1 MKDRQPFS
9 LLDGEEYSMAE
20 KKKDQVD
27 INHASAEQIA
37 TLKGIGPNLA
47 QKIIANRPYQKL
59 DELVRVSG
67 INQVKLAALLPY
79 IAIGKTKAEKPA
91 ATEPTLKET
100 IENNQPVSTLGK
112 TEAFV
117 FLEDR
122 NERQDAFL
130 IILGGFIF
138 GLLIILLRR
147 ARK

>member
-1 MKDRQPFS
+1 
-9 LLDGEEYSMAE
+9 MAE
-20 KKKDQVD
+20 NKKDQID
-27 INHASAEQIA
+27 INHASAEQI
-37 TLKGIGPNLA
+37 TSLKGIGPSLA

-59 DELVRVSG
+59 DELVRVPG
-67 INQVKLAALLPY
+67 INQVKLAALLPH
-79 IAIGKTKAEKPA
+79 IALSKTKAAKPA
-91 ATEPTLKET
+91 ATEPTPKET
-100 IENNQPVSTLGK
+100 VENNQPVSTFGK

-147 ARK
+147 GRS